1 MFISSLNNTTMK
13 PLNQNKMDKRQIEK
27 YREKKGMKP
36 QARLEKND
44 GGQYLDNFLVEF
56 AQDIKEKTIN
66 DAVTTLK
73 RMRF

>member
-1 MFISSLNNTTMK
+1 LKQKNTTMK
-13 PLNQNKMDKRQIEK
+13 LLNQNKMDKRQIEK
-27 YREKKGMKP
+27 YLENRGMKP
-36 QARLEKND
+36 KARLEKNG
-44 GGQYLDNFLVEF
+44 GGQYLDNFLIEF

>member
-1 MFISSLNNTTMK
+1 MK
-13 PLNQNKMDKRQIEK
+13 PK
-27 YREKKGMKP
+27 
-36 QARLEKND
+36 ARLEKNG
-44 GGQYLDNFLVEF
+44 GGQYLDNFLIEF